1 MADPILYV
9 GDSLDIKQIL
19 NESSKQIDA
28 VQNGMIALN
37 ALSDSANKY
46 SAVII
51 EDQLPL
57 MDPSNLIKQLEHY
70 SKTPIIAI
78 VRSDKR
84 RSEILNDFENGLSG
98 WFEPKRSSIEHFND
112 LLDSCNTFINFSRG
126 LNKNHRLQINSH
138 GLGTILGVSDSMQK
152 IYTLLL
158 QIQEKDVI
166 TILYGESGTG
176 KNLTAKFMH
185 DTSKRNKKPLIS
197 VNCPAIPSELLES
210 ELFGHE
216 KGSFTGADEKK
227 DGKFLIANGGTI
239 FLDEI
244 GDMSTSLQAKIL
256 RVLESGEIERVG
268 GAETHTVNVRVISA
282 TNQDLNEKIKEG
294 KFRED
299 LFHRINVFPVTL
311 PPLRERK
318 VDIPLLT
325 YAIFKT
331 LKKKH
336 NLSVSYIGPK
346 AIDRLIDYSWPGNVR
361 ELENTLERALLI
373 CNNKYLTEKDLG
385 SVLDE
390 KETAIESQKEP
401 VTSEF
406 VDKDLK
412 ERNTPSVNEIHH
424 SSNIETVIEQV
435 STQKIATLKE
445 IEMEAIKSSVERNKW
460 NMTTTAEELGIS
472 RMTLYRK
479 LEQYGLRSKE
489 Q

>member
-1 MADPILYV
+1 MDPILYV
-9 GDSLDIKQIL
+9 GDSFDIKQVL
-19 NESSKQIDA
+19 NESGKKIDA

-37 ALSDSANKY
+37 ALSDSENKY

-84 RSEILNDFENGLSG
+84 RSEILTDFDNGLSG
-98 WFEPKRSSIEHFND
+98 WFEPKGSSVEHFNN
-112 LLDSCNTFINFSRG
+112 LLNSCYTFINFSRA
-126 LNKNHRLQINSH
+126 LNKNQRLQINSH

-227 DGKFLIANGGTI
+227 DGKFLVANGGTI

-325 YAIFKT
+325 YAIFKA

-336 NLSVSYIGPK
+336 NLNVSYIAPK

-373 CNNKYLTEKDLG
+373 CNNKFLTEKDLG
-385 SVLDE
+385 AVLDE
-390 KETAIESQKEP
+390 KEEVIESQKEP
-401 VTSEF
+401 KPVETIVDEQQQETIKPKIEEPNNISNDLNSE
-406 VDKDLK
+406 KL
-412 ERNTPSVNEIHH
+412 EPP
-424 SSNIETVIEQV
+424 
-435 STQKIATLKE
+435 KIATLKE

-479 LEQYGLRSKE
+479 LEQYGLRGKE
-489 Q
+489 

>member
-1 MADPILYV
+1 MIDPILYV
-9 GDSLDIKQIL
+9 GDSIDIKQIL
-19 NESSKQIDA
+19 NESGKKIDA

-37 ALSDSANKY
+37 ALADSENRY

-84 RSEILNDFENGLSG
+84 RSEILTDFDNGLSG
-98 WFEPKRSSIEHFND
+98 WFEPKGSSVEHFNE
-112 LLDSCNTFINFSRG
+112 LIDSCSTFINFSRG
-126 LNKNHRLQINSH
+126 LNKNQRRQINSH
-138 GLGTILGVSDSMQK
+138 GLSTILGVSDSMQK

-185 DTSKRNKKPLIS
+185 DTSKRSKKPLVS

-227 DGKFLIANGGTI
+227 DGKFLVANGGTI

-268 GAETHTVNVRVISA
+268 GAETHKVDVRVISA

-294 KFRED
+294 DFRED

-325 YAIFKT
+325 YAIFKA

-336 NLSVSYIGPK
+336 SLNVAYIAPK

-373 CNNKYLTEKDLG
+373 CNNKYLTEEDLG

-390 KETAIESQKEP
+390 KETIIEAQKEP
-401 VTSEF
+401 AT
-406 VDKDLK
+406 
-412 ERNTPSVNEIHH
+412 
-424 SSNIETVIEQV
+424 IETGLEEETEKSPSISSDAVIETITDSNPV
-435 STQKIATLKE
+435 LKIATLKE

-479 LEQYGLRSKE
+479 LEQYGLRGKE
-489 Q
+489 

>member
-1 MADPILYV
+1 MDPILYV
-9 GDSLDIKQIL
+9 GDSFDIKQVL
-19 NESSKQIDA
+19 NESGKKIDA

-37 ALSDSANKY
+37 ALSDSENKY

-84 RSEILNDFENGLSG
+84 RSEILTDFDNGLSG
-98 WFEPKRSSIEHFND
+98 WFEPKGSSVEHFNN
-112 LLDSCNTFINFSRG
+112 LLDSCYTFINFSRA
-126 LNKNHRLQINSH
+126 LNKNQRLQINSH

-227 DGKFLIANGGTI
+227 DGKFLVANGGTI

-325 YAIFKT
+325 YAIFKA

-336 NLSVSYIGPK
+336 NLNVSYIAPK

-373 CNNKYLTEKDLG
+373 CNNKFLTEKDLG
-385 SVLDE
+385 AVLDE
-390 KETAIESQKEP
+390 KEEVIESQKEP
-401 VTSEF
+401 EPVETI
-406 VDKDLK
+406 VDEEQQEAIKPKFEESNGISGDL
-412 ERNTPSVNEIHH
+412 NNEK
-424 SSNIETVIEQV
+424 IE
-435 STQKIATLKE
+435 SPKIATLKE

-479 LEQYGLRSKE
+479 LEQYGLRGKE
-489 Q
+489 

>member
-1 MADPILYV
+1 MDIVLYV
-9 GDSLDIKQIL
+9 GDSFDIKQTVA
-19 NESSKQIDA
+19 ESDKKIDA

-37 ALSDSANKY
+37 ALSDRANKY

-70 SKTPIIAI
+70 SKTPVIAI
-78 VRSDKR
+78 IRSDKR
-84 RSEILNDFENGLSG
+84 RSEILADFENGLSG
-98 WFEPKRSSIEHFND
+98 WFEPKGSSVEHFNE
-112 LLDSCNTFINFSRG
+112 LLNSCSTFISFSRG
-126 LNKNHRLQINSH
+126 LNKNQRLQVNSH

-166 TILYGESGTG
+166 TILHGESGTG

-185 DTSKRNKKPLIS
+185 DTSKRSKNPLIS

-216 KGSFTGADEKK
+216 KGSFTGADERK

-244 GDMSTSLQAKIL
+244 GDMSSSLQAKIL

-268 GAETHTVNVRVISA
+268 GAETHIVDVRVISA
-282 TNQDLNEKIKEG
+282 TNQDLNEKIQEG

-299 LFHRINVFPVTL
+299 LYHRINVFPVTL
-311 PPLRERK
+311 PPLRDRK

-336 NLSVSYIGPK
+336 NLSVSYISPK

-373 CNNKYLTEKDLG
+373 CNNTYLNEKDLG

-390 KETAIESQKEP
+390 KENTIATVKKTIIDQETQETDANEITQTESQKNP
-401 VTSEF
+401 KAIT
-406 VDKDLK
+406 
-412 ERNTPSVNEIHH
+412 
-424 SSNIETVIEQV
+424 
-435 STQKIATLKE
+435 KIATLKE
-445 IEMEAIKSSVERNKW
+445 IEMEAIKLSVERNKW
-460 NMTTTAEELGIS
+460 NMTITAEELGIS

-479 LEQYGLRSKE
+479 LEQYGLRSKN
-489 Q
+489 

>member
-1 MADPILYV
+1 MDTILYV
-9 GDSLDIKQIL
+9 GDSYDVKEVMSGS
-19 NESSKQIDA
+19 NRRIDA

-70 SKTPIIAI
+70 SKTPVIAI

-84 RSEILNDFENGLSG
+84 REEILTDFQNGLSG
-98 WFEPKRSSIEHFND
+98 WFEPKGSSEEHFNQ
-112 LLDSCNTFINFSRG
+112 LLDSCGTFINFSRA
-126 LNKNHRLQINSH
+126 LSKNQRLQINSH

-185 DTSKRNKKPLIS
+185 DTSKRSKKPLIS

-216 KGSFTGADEKK
+216 KGSFTGADERK

-268 GAETHTVNVRVISA
+268 GAETHTVDVRVISA
-282 TNQDLNEKIKEG
+282 TNQDLNHKIKDG

-325 YAIFKT
+325 YAIFKS

-336 NLSVSYIGPK
+336 NLGVTYIEPK

-373 CNNKYLTEKDLG
+373 CNNKYLTIDDLG

-390 KETAIESQKEP
+390 KEK
-401 VTSEF
+401 
-406 VDKDLK
+406 
-412 ERNTPSVNEIHH
+412 
-424 SSNIETVIEQV
+424 NIEPENQIQVEEITEDTVIADETSSELRPQP
-435 STQKIATLKE
+435 TETPTTKIATLKE

-479 LEQYGLRSKE
+479 LEQYGLRSKD
-489 Q
+489 

>member
-1 MADPILYV
+1 MDPILYV
-9 GDSLDIKQIL
+9 GDSFDIKQIL
-19 NESSKQIDA
+19 NESGKKIDA

-37 ALSDSANKY
+37 ALSDSENKY
-46 SAVII
+46 SAVMI

-84 RSEILNDFENGLSG
+84 RSEILTDFDNGLSG
-98 WFEPKRSSIEHFND
+98 WFEPKGSSVEHFDN
-112 LLDSCNTFINFSRG
+112 LLDSCYTFINFSRA
-126 LNKNHRLQINSH
+126 LNKNQRLQINSH

-185 DTSKRNKKPLIS
+185 DTSKRSKKPLIS

-325 YAIFKT
+325 YAIFKA

-336 NLSVSYIGPK
+336 NLNVSYIAPK

-373 CNNKYLTEKDLG
+373 CNNKFLTEKDLG
-385 SVLDE
+385 AVLDE
-390 KETAIESQKEP
+390 KEEVIESQKEP
-401 VTSEF
+401 DPVDTIVDEQQKETIKPKIEEPDNLSNDLNSE
-406 VDKDLK
+406 KL
-412 ERNTPSVNEIHH
+412 EPP
-424 SSNIETVIEQV
+424 
-435 STQKIATLKE
+435 KIATLKE

-479 LEQYGLRSKE
+479 LEQYGLRGKE
-489 Q
+489 

>member
-1 MADPILYV
+1 MIDPILYV
-9 GDSLDIKQIL
+9 GDSIDIKQIL
-19 NESSKQIDA
+19 NESGKKIDA

-37 ALSDSANKY
+37 ALADSENRY

-84 RSEILNDFENGLSG
+84 RSEILTDFDNGLSG
-98 WFEPKRSSIEHFND
+98 WFEPKGSSVEHFNE
-112 LLDSCNTFINFSRG
+112 LIDSCSTFINFSRG
-126 LNKNHRLQINSH
+126 LNKNQRRQINSH
-138 GLGTILGVSDSMQK
+138 GLSTILGVSDSMQK

-185 DTSKRNKKPLIS
+185 DTSKRSKKPLVS

-227 DGKFLIANGGTI
+227 DGKFLVANGGTI

-268 GAETHTVNVRVISA
+268 GAETHKVDVRVISA

-294 KFRED
+294 DFRED

-325 YAIFKT
+325 YAIFKA

-336 NLSVSYIGPK
+336 SLNVAYIAPK

-373 CNNKYLTEKDLG
+373 CNNKYLTEEDLG

-390 KETAIESQKEP
+390 KETIIEAQKEP
-401 VTSEF
+401 ATIEPELEEEPEKS
-406 VDKDLK
+406 
-412 ERNTPSVNEIHH
+412 PSV
-424 SSNIETVIEQV
+424 SSDAVIETVTDSNPV
-435 STQKIATLKE
+435 LKIATLKE
-445 IEMEAIKSSVERNKW
+445 IEMDAIKSSVERNKW

-479 LEQYGLRSKE
+479 LEQYGLRGKE
-489 Q
+489 

>member
-1 MADPILYV
+1 
-9 GDSLDIKQIL
+9 
-19 NESSKQIDA
+19 
-28 VQNGMIALN
+28 MI
-37 ALSDSANKY
+37 
-46 SAVII
+46 
-51 EDQLPL
+51 
-57 MDPSNLIKQLEHY
+57 
-70 SKTPIIAI
+70 
-78 VRSDKR
+78 
-84 RSEILNDFENGLSG
+84 
-98 WFEPKRSSIEHFND
+98 
-112 LLDSCNTFINFSRG
+112 
-126 LNKNHRLQINSH
+126 
-138 GLGTILGVSDSMQK
+138 
-152 IYTLLL
+152 
-158 QIQEKDVI
+158 
-166 TILYGESGTG
+166 
-176 KNLTAKFMH
+176 
-185 DTSKRNKKPLIS
+185 
-197 VNCPAIPSELLES
+197 ES

-216 KGSFTGADEKK
+216 KGAFTGAQQQRKGRFE
-227 DGKFLIANGGTI
+227 LANGGTI

-268 GAETHTVNVRVISA
+268 GAETHTVDVRVISA

-373 CNNKYLTEKDLG
+373 CNNKYLTENDLG

-390 KETAIESQKEP
+390 KETAIEAQKEP
-401 VTSEF
+401 VTIEAG
-406 VDKDLK
+406 DQGLT
-412 ERNTPSVNEIHH
+412 EINETSINKPNN
-424 SSNIETVIEQV
+424 SSNTETIVEQA
-435 STQKIATLKE
+435 STPKIATLKE

-489 Q
+489 

>member
-1 MADPILYV
+1 MDPILYV
-9 GDSLDIKQIL
+9 GDSFDIKQVL
-19 NESSKQIDA
+19 NESGKKIDA

-37 ALSDSANKY
+37 ALSDSENKY

-84 RSEILNDFENGLSG
+84 RSEILTDFENGLSG
-98 WFEPKRSSIEHFND
+98 SFEPKGSSVEHFND
-112 LLDSCNTFINFSRG
+112 LLDSCYTFINFSRA
-126 LNKNHRLQINSH
+126 LNKNQRLQINSH

-176 KNLTAKFMH
+176 KNLTAQFMH
-185 DTSKRNKKPLIS
+185 DTSKRSKKPLIS

-227 DGKFLIANGGTI
+227 DGKFLVANGGTI

-325 YAIFKT
+325 YAIFKA

-336 NLSVSYIGPK
+336 NLNVSYIAPK

-373 CNNKYLTEKDLG
+373 CNNKYLTEEDLG
-385 SVLDE
+385 AVLDE
-390 KETAIESQKEP
+390 KEEVIELQKEP
-401 VTSEF
+401 IPVEAIEEEKQPETIKPKIEEPDGLSN
-406 VDKDLK
+406 DL
-412 ERNTPSVNEIHH
+412 NNEK
-424 SSNIETVIEQV
+424 IEPP
-435 STQKIATLKE
+435 KIATLKE

-479 LEQYGLRSKE
+479 LEQYGLRGKE

>member
-1 MADPILYV
+1 
-9 GDSLDIKQIL
+9 
-19 NESSKQIDA
+19 
-28 VQNGMIALN
+28 
-37 ALSDSANKY
+37 
-46 SAVII
+46 
-51 EDQLPL
+51 
-57 MDPSNLIKQLEHY
+57 
-70 SKTPIIAI
+70 
-78 VRSDKR
+78 
-84 RSEILNDFENGLSG
+84 
-98 WFEPKRSSIEHFND
+98 
-112 LLDSCNTFINFSRG
+112 
-126 LNKNHRLQINSH
+126 
-138 GLGTILGVSDSMQK
+138 
-152 IYTLLL
+152 
-158 QIQEKDVI
+158 
-166 TILYGESGTG
+166 
-176 KNLTAKFMH
+176 MH
-185 DTSKRNKKPLIS
+185 DTSKRSKKPLIS

-216 KGSFTGADEKK
+216 KGSFTGADERK

-268 GAETHTVNVRVISA
+268 GAETHTVDVRVISA
-282 TNQDLNEKIKEG
+282 TNQDLNEKIKDG

-325 YAIFKT
+325 YAIFKA

-336 NLSVSYIGPK
+336 NLAVTYIDPN

-373 CNNKYLTEKDLG
+373 CNNKYLTEDDLG

-390 KETAIESQKEP
+390 KEK
-401 VTSEF
+401 
-406 VDKDLK
+406 
-412 ERNTPSVNEIHH
+412 
-424 SSNIETVIEQV
+424 NIEPEKQAQAEKVTEDAVNTDTSPSELQPQAAETQV
-435 STQKIATLKE
+435 TKIATLKE

-479 LEQYGLRSKE
+479 LEQYGLRSKD
-489 Q
+489 

>member
-1 MADPILYV
+1 MDIVLYV
-9 GDSLDIKQIL
+9 GDSFDIKQTVA
-19 NESSKQIDA
+19 ESDKKIDA

-37 ALSDSANKY
+37 ALSDRANKY

-70 SKTPIIAI
+70 SKTPVIAI
-78 VRSDKR
+78 IRSDKR
-84 RSEILNDFENGLSG
+84 RAEILANFENGLSG
-98 WFEPKRSSIEHFND
+98 WFEPKGSSVEHFNE
-112 LLDSCNTFINFSRG
+112 LLNSCSTFISFSRG
-126 LNKNHRLQINSH
+126 LSKNQRLQVNSH

-166 TILYGESGTG
+166 TILHGESGTG

-185 DTSKRNKKPLIS
+185 DTSKRSKNPLIS

-216 KGSFTGADEKK
+216 KGSFTGADERK

-244 GDMSTSLQAKIL
+244 GDMSSSLQAKIL

-268 GAETHTVNVRVISA
+268 GAETHIVDVRVISA
-282 TNQDLNEKIKEG
+282 TNQDLNEKIQEG

-311 PPLRERK
+311 PPLRDRK

-336 NLSVSYIGPK
+336 NLSVSYISPK

-373 CNNKYLTEKDLG
+373 CNNTYLTEKDLG

-390 KETAIESQKEP
+390 KENTIATVKKTIIDQETQETDANEITQTESQKNP
-401 VTSEF
+401 KAIT
-406 VDKDLK
+406 
-412 ERNTPSVNEIHH
+412 
-424 SSNIETVIEQV
+424 
-435 STQKIATLKE
+435 KIATLKE
-445 IEMEAIKSSVERNKW
+445 IEMEAIKLSVERNKW
-460 NMTTTAEELGIS
+460 NMTITAEELGIS

-479 LEQYGLRSKE
+479 LEQYGLRSKN
-489 Q
+489 

>member
-1 MADPILYV
+1 MDPILYV
-9 GDSLDIKQIL
+9 GDSFDIKQVL
-19 NESSKQIDA
+19 NESGKKIDA

-37 ALSDSANKY
+37 ALSDSENKY

-84 RSEILNDFENGLSG
+84 RSEILTDFDNGLSG
-98 WFEPKRSSIEHFND
+98 WFEPKGSSVEHFNN
-112 LLDSCNTFINFSRG
+112 LLDSCYTFINFSRA
-126 LNKNHRLQINSH
+126 LNKNQRLQINSH

-227 DGKFLIANGGTI
+227 DGKFLVANGGTI

-325 YAIFKT
+325 YAIFKA

-336 NLSVSYIGPK
+336 NLNVSYIAPK

-373 CNNKYLTEKDLG
+373 CNNKFLTEKDLG
-385 SVLDE
+385 AVLDE
-390 KETAIESQKEP
+390 KEEVIESQKEP
-401 VTSEF
+401 EPVETITDEQQQEAIKPKFEEPDGISN
-406 VDKDLK
+406 DL
-412 ERNTPSVNEIHH
+412 NNEK
-424 SSNIETVIEQV
+424 IE
-435 STQKIATLKE
+435 SPKIATLKE

-479 LEQYGLRSKE
+479 LEQYGLRGKE
-489 Q
+489 

>member
-1 MADPILYV
+1 MDPILYV
-9 GDSLDIKQIL
+9 GDSFDIKQVL
-19 NESSKQIDA
+19 NESGKKIDA

-37 ALSDSANKY
+37 ALSDSENKY

-84 RSEILNDFENGLSG
+84 RSEILTDFDNGLSG
-98 WFEPKRSSIEHFND
+98 WFEPKGSSVEHFND
-112 LLDSCNTFINFSRG
+112 LLDSCYTFINFSRA
-126 LNKNHRLQINSH
+126 LNKNQRLQINSH

-185 DTSKRNKKPLIS
+185 DTSKRSKKPLIS

-227 DGKFLIANGGTI
+227 DGKFLVANGGTI

-325 YAIFKT
+325 YAIFKA

-336 NLSVSYIGPK
+336 NLNVSYIAPK

-373 CNNKYLTEKDLG
+373 CNNKFLTEKDLG
-385 SVLDE
+385 AVLDE
-390 KETAIESQKEP
+390 KEEVIESQKEP
-401 VTSEF
+401 EPVETITNEQQQEVIKPKFEEPDGISS
-406 VDKDLK
+406 DL
-412 ERNTPSVNEIHH
+412 NNEK
-424 SSNIETVIEQV
+424 IETP
-435 STQKIATLKE
+435 KIATLKE

-479 LEQYGLRSKE
+479 LEQYGLRGKE
-489 Q
+489 

>member
-1 MADPILYV
+1 MDTILYV
-9 GDSLDIKQIL
+9 GDSYDVKEVLSGS
-19 NESSKQIDA
+19 NRSIDA

-70 SKTPIIAI
+70 SKTPVIAI

-84 RSEILNDFENGLSG
+84 REEILTDFENGLSG
-98 WFEPKRSSIEHFND
+98 WFEPKGSSIEHFNE
-112 LLDSCNTFINFSRG
+112 LLDSCSTFIKFSRA
-126 LNKNHRLQINSH
+126 LSKNHRLQINSH

-185 DTSKRNKKPLIS
+185 DTSKRSKKPLIS

-216 KGSFTGADEKK
+216 KGSFTGADERK

-268 GAETHTVNVRVISA
+268 GAETHTVDVRVISA
-282 TNQDLNEKIKEG
+282 TNQDLNEKIKDG

-311 PPLRERK
+311 PPLRDRK

-325 YAIFKT
+325 YAIFKA

-336 NLSVSYIGPK
+336 NLGVTYIDPK

-373 CNNKYLTEKDLG
+373 CNNKYLTEDDLG

-390 KETAIESQKEP
+390 KEK
-401 VTSEF
+401 
-406 VDKDLK
+406 
-412 ERNTPSVNEIHH
+412 
-424 SSNIETVIEQV
+424 NIEPEKQAQAEKVTEDAVNTDTSPSELQPQAAETQV
-435 STQKIATLKE
+435 TKIATLKE

-479 LEQYGLRSKE
+479 LEQYGLRSKD
-489 Q
+489 

>member
-1 MADPILYV
+1 MDPILYV
-9 GDSLDIKQIL
+9 GDSFDIKQVL
-19 NESSKQIDA
+19 NESGKKIDP

-37 ALSDSANKY
+37 ALSDNANRY

-57 MDPSNLIKQLEHY
+57 MDPSNLVKQLKHY

-84 RSEILNDFENGLSG
+84 RSEILIDFDNGLSG
-98 WFEPKRSSIEHFND
+98 WFEPKNSSVKHLND
-112 LLDSCNTFINFSRG
+112 LIDSCFTFINFSRS
-126 LNKNHRLQINSH
+126 LNKNQRIQINSH

-185 DTSKRNKKPLIS
+185 DTSKRSKKPLVS

-227 DGKFLIANGGTI
+227 DGKFLVANGGTI

-268 GAETHTVNVRVISA
+268 GAETHTVDVRVISA
-282 TNQDLNEKIKEG
+282 TNQDLNDKIKEG

-325 YAIFKT
+325 YAIFKS

-336 NLSVSYIGPK
+336 SLDVSYIAPK

-373 CNNKYLTEKDLG
+373 CTNKYLTEDDLG
-385 SVLDE
+385 LVLDE
-390 KETAIESQKEP
+390 KETIIASQKEAE
-401 VTSEF
+401 TAE
-406 VDKDLK
+406 LIAEK
-412 ERNTPSVNEIHH
+412 EPTTPANNDVP
-424 SSNIETVIEQV
+424 IET
-435 STQKIATLKE
+435 SGDSNSLSKIATLKE

-479 LEQYGLRSKE
+479 LEQYGLRGKE
-489 Q
+489 

>member
-1 MADPILYV
+1 MDPILYV
-9 GDSLDIKQIL
+9 GDSFDIKQVL
-19 NESSKQIDA
+19 NESGKKIDP

-37 ALSDSANKY
+37 ALSDNANRY

-57 MDPSNLIKQLEHY
+57 MDPSNLVKQLKHY

-84 RSEILNDFENGLSG
+84 RSEILIDFDNGLSG
-98 WFEPKRSSIEHFND
+98 WFEPKNSSVKHLND
-112 LLDSCNTFINFSRG
+112 LIDSCFTFINFSRS
-126 LNKNHRLQINSH
+126 LNKNQRIQINSH

-185 DTSKRNKKPLIS
+185 DTSKRSKKPLVS

-227 DGKFLIANGGTI
+227 DGKFLVANGGTI

-268 GAETHTVNVRVISA
+268 GAETHTVDVRVISA
-282 TNQDLNEKIKEG
+282 TNQDLNDKIKEG

-325 YAIFKT
+325 YAIFKS

-336 NLSVSYIGPK
+336 SLDVSYIAPK

-373 CNNKYLTEKDLG
+373 CTNKYLTEDDLG
-385 SVLDE
+385 LVLDE
-390 KETAIESQKEP
+390 KEIIIASQKEAE
-401 VTSEF
+401 TAE
-406 VDKDLK
+406 LIAEK
-412 ERNTPSVNEIHH
+412 EPTTPANNDVP
-424 SSNIETVIEQV
+424 IETSGE
-435 STQKIATLKE
+435 SNSSSKIATLKE

-479 LEQYGLRSKE
+479 LEQYGLRGKE
-489 Q
+489 

>member
-1 MADPILYV
+1 MDPVLYV
-9 GDSLDIKQIL
+9 GDSFDIKQIL
-19 NESSKQIDA
+19 NESGKKIDA

-37 ALSDSANKY
+37 ALSDSENKY
-46 SAVII
+46 SAVMI

-84 RSEILNDFENGLSG
+84 RSEILNDFDNGLSG
-98 WFEPKRSSIEHFND
+98 WFEPKGSSVEHFDN
-112 LLDSCNTFINFSRG
+112 LLDSCYTFINFSRA
-126 LNKNHRLQINSH
+126 LNKNQRLQINSH

-185 DTSKRNKKPLIS
+185 DTSKRSKKPLIS

-227 DGKFLIANGGTI
+227 DGKFLVANGGTI

-325 YAIFKT
+325 YAIFKA

-336 NLSVSYIGPK
+336 NLNVSYIAPK

-373 CNNKYLTEKDLG
+373 CNNKFLTEKDLG
-385 SVLDE
+385 AVLDE
-390 KETAIESQKEP
+390 KEEVIESQKELDP
-401 VTSEF
+401 VETKVDEQQKETIKPKIEEPDNLTNDLNSE
-406 VDKDLK
+406 K
-412 ERNTPSVNEIHH
+412 
-424 SSNIETVIEQV
+424 IEPL
-435 STQKIATLKE
+435 KIATLKE

-479 LEQYGLRSKE
+479 LEQYGLRGKE
-489 Q
+489 

>member
-1 MADPILYV
+1 MDPILYV
-9 GDSLDIKQIL
+9 GDSFDIKQVL
-19 NESSKQIDA
+19 NESGKKIDA

-37 ALSDSANKY
+37 ALSDSENKY
-46 SAVII
+46 SAVMI

-84 RSEILNDFENGLSG
+84 RSEILTDFDNGLSG
-98 WFEPKRSSIEHFND
+98 WFEPKGSSVEHFDN
-112 LLDSCNTFINFSRG
+112 LLDSCYTFINFSRA
-126 LNKNHRLQINSH
+126 LNKNQRLQINSH

-185 DTSKRNKKPLIS
+185 DTSKRSKKPLIS

-325 YAIFKT
+325 YAIFKA

-336 NLSVSYIGPK
+336 NLNVSYIAPK

-373 CNNKYLTEKDLG
+373 CNNKFLTEKDLG
-385 SVLDE
+385 AVLDE
-390 KETAIESQKEP
+390 KEEVIESQKEP
-401 VTSEF
+401 DP
-406 VDKDLK
+406 VDTIVDEQQKETIKPKIEEPDNLSKDLNSEK
-412 ERNTPSVNEIHH
+412 LEPP
-424 SSNIETVIEQV
+424 
-435 STQKIATLKE
+435 KIATLKE

-479 LEQYGLRSKE
+479 LEQYGLRGKE
-489 Q
+489 

>member
-1 MADPILYV
+1 MDPILYV
-9 GDSLDIKQIL
+9 GDSFDIKQVL
-19 NESSKQIDA
+19 NESGKKIDA

-37 ALSDSANKY
+37 ALSDSENKY

-84 RSEILNDFENGLSG
+84 RAEILTDFDNGLSG
-98 WFEPKRSSIEHFND
+98 WFEPKGSSVEHFNN
-112 LLDSCNTFINFSRG
+112 LLNSCYTFINFSRA
-126 LNKNHRLQINSH
+126 LNKNQRLQINSH

-185 DTSKRNKKPLIS
+185 DTSKRSKKPLIS

-227 DGKFLIANGGTI
+227 DGKFLVANGGTI

-325 YAIFKT
+325 YAIFKA

-336 NLSVSYIGPK
+336 NLNVSYIAPK

-373 CNNKYLTEKDLG
+373 CNNKFLTEKDLG
-385 SVLDE
+385 AVLDE
-390 KETAIESQKEP
+390 KEEVIESQKDPEP
-401 VTSEF
+401 VETIVDEQQQETIKPKIEEPNNISNDLNSE
-406 VDKDLK
+406 KL
-412 ERNTPSVNEIHH
+412 EPP
-424 SSNIETVIEQV
+424 
-435 STQKIATLKE
+435 KIATLKE

-479 LEQYGLRSKE
+479 LEQYGLRGKE
-489 Q
+489 

>member
-1 MADPILYV
+1 MDPILYV
-9 GDSLDIKQIL
+9 GDSFDIKQVL
-19 NESSKQIDA
+19 NESGKKIDA

-37 ALSDSANKY
+37 ALSDSENKY

-84 RSEILNDFENGLSG
+84 RSEILTDFDNGLSG
-98 WFEPKRSSIEHFND
+98 WFEPKGSSVEHFNN
-112 LLDSCNTFINFSRG
+112 LLDSCYTFINFSRA
-126 LNKNHRLQINSH
+126 LNKNQRLQINSH

-185 DTSKRNKKPLIS
+185 DTSKRSKKPLIS

-227 DGKFLIANGGTI
+227 DGKFLVANGGTI

-325 YAIFKT
+325 YAIFKA

-336 NLSVSYIGPK
+336 NLNVSYIAPK

-373 CNNKYLTEKDLG
+373 CNNKFLTEKDLG
-385 SVLDE
+385 AVLDE
-390 KETAIESQKEP
+390 KEEVIESQKEP
-401 VTSEF
+401 EPVETITDEQQQEAIKPKFEEPDGISNDLNSE
-406 VDKDLK
+406 K
-412 ERNTPSVNEIHH
+412 
-424 SSNIETVIEQV
+424 IE
-435 STQKIATLKE
+435 SPKIATLKE

-479 LEQYGLRSKE
+479 LEQYGLRGKE
-489 Q
+489 

>member
-1 MADPILYV
+1 
-9 GDSLDIKQIL
+9 
-19 NESSKQIDA
+19 
-28 VQNGMIALN
+28 MIALN
-37 ALSDSANKY
+37 ALSDSENKY

-84 RSEILNDFENGLSG
+84 RSEILTDFDNGLSG
-98 WFEPKRSSIEHFND
+98 WFEPKGSSVEHFND
-112 LLDSCNTFINFSRG
+112 LLDSCYTFINFSRA
-126 LNKNHRLQINSH
+126 LNKNQRLQINSH

-185 DTSKRNKKPLIS
+185 DTSKRSKKPLIS

-227 DGKFLIANGGTI
+227 DGKFLVANGGTI

-325 YAIFKT
+325 YAIFKA

-336 NLSVSYIGPK
+336 NLNVSYIAPK

-373 CNNKYLTEKDLG
+373 CNNKFLTEKDLG
-385 SVLDE
+385 AVLDE
-390 KETAIESQKEP
+390 KEEVIESQKEP
-401 VTSEF
+401 EPVETIIDEQQQEAIKPKFEEPDGISN
-406 VDKDLK
+406 DL
-412 ERNTPSVNEIHH
+412 NNEK
-424 SSNIETVIEQV
+424 IE
-435 STQKIATLKE
+435 SPKIATLKE

-479 LEQYGLRSKE
+479 LEQYGLRGKE
-489 Q
+489 

>member
-1 MADPILYV
+1 MDPILYV
-9 GDSLDIKQIL
+9 GDSFDIKQVL
-19 NESSKQIDA
+19 NESGKKIDA

-37 ALSDSANKY
+37 ALSDSENKY

-84 RSEILNDFENGLSG
+84 RSEILTDFENGLSG
-98 WFEPKRSSIEHFND
+98 WFEPKGSSVEHFND
-112 LLDSCNTFINFSRG
+112 LLDSCYTFINFSRA
-126 LNKNHRLQINSH
+126 LNKNQRLQINSH

-176 KNLTAKFMH
+176 KNLTAQFMH
-185 DTSKRNKKPLIS
+185 DTSKRSKKPLIS

-227 DGKFLIANGGTI
+227 DGKFLVANGGTI

-325 YAIFKT
+325 YAIFKA

-336 NLSVSYIGPK
+336 NLNVSYIAPK

-373 CNNKYLTEKDLG
+373 CNNKYLTEEDLG
-385 SVLDE
+385 AVLDE
-390 KETAIESQKEP
+390 KEEVIELQKEP
-401 VTSEF
+401 IPVEAIEEEKQPETIKPKIEEPDGLSN
-406 VDKDLK
+406 DL
-412 ERNTPSVNEIHH
+412 NNEK
-424 SSNIETVIEQV
+424 IEPP
-435 STQKIATLKE
+435 KIATLKE

-479 LEQYGLRSKE
+479 LEQYGLRGKE
-489 Q
+489 

>member
-1 MADPILYV
+1 MTDPILYV

-19 NESSKQIDA
+19 NESNKKIDA

-98 WFEPKRSSIEHFND
+98 WFEPKGSSIEHFNN

-227 DGKFLIANGGTI
+227 DGKFLVANGGTI

-373 CNNKYLTEKDLG
+373 CNNKYLTEDDLG

-390 KETAIESQKEP
+390 KETAIEAQKEP
-401 VTSEF
+401 VTIEASDQGLTEI
-406 VDKDLK
+406 
-412 ERNTPSVNEIHH
+412 NEASINEPNN
-424 SSNIETVIEQV
+424 SSNTETIVEQA
-435 STQKIATLKE
+435 STPKIATLKE

-479 LEQYGLRSKE
+479 LDQYGLRSKE

>member
-1 MADPILYV
+1 MDPILYV
-9 GDSLDIKQIL
+9 GDSFDIKQIL
-19 NESSKQIDA
+19 NESGKKIDA

-37 ALSDSANKY
+37 ALSDSENKY

-84 RSEILNDFENGLSG
+84 RSEILTDFDNGLSG
-98 WFEPKRSSIEHFND
+98 WFEPKGSSVEHFNN
-112 LLDSCNTFINFSRG
+112 LLDSCYTFINFSRA
-126 LNKNHRLQINSH
+126 LNKNQRLQINSH

-185 DTSKRNKKPLIS
+185 DTSKRSKKPLIS

-325 YAIFKT
+325 YAIFKA

-336 NLSVSYIGPK
+336 NLNVSYIAPK

-373 CNNKYLTEKDLG
+373 CNNKFLTEEDLG
-385 SVLDE
+385 AVLDE
-390 KETAIESQKEP
+390 KEEVIESQKEP
-401 VTSEF
+401 DPADTIVDEQQKETIKPKIEEPDNLSNDLNSE
-406 VDKDLK
+406 KL
-412 ERNTPSVNEIHH
+412 EPP
-424 SSNIETVIEQV
+424 
-435 STQKIATLKE
+435 KIATLKE

-479 LEQYGLRSKE
+479 LEQYGLRGKE
-489 Q
+489 

>member
-1 MADPILYV
+1 MDPILYV
-9 GDSLDIKQIL
+9 GDSFDIKQVL
-19 NESSKQIDA
+19 NESGKKIDA

-37 ALSDSANKY
+37 ALSDSENKY

-84 RSEILNDFENGLSG
+84 RSEILTDFDNGLSG
-98 WFEPKRSSIEHFND
+98 WFEPKGSSVEHFNN
-112 LLDSCNTFINFSRG
+112 LLDSCYTFINFSRA
-126 LNKNHRLQINSH
+126 LNKNQRLQINSH

-227 DGKFLIANGGTI
+227 DGKFLVANGGTI

-325 YAIFKT
+325 YAIFKA

-336 NLSVSYIGPK
+336 NLNVSYIAPK

-373 CNNKYLTEKDLG
+373 CNNKFLTEKDLG
-385 SVLDE
+385 AVLDE
-390 KETAIESQKEP
+390 KEEVIESQKEP
-401 VTSEF
+401 KPVETIVDEQQQETIKPKIEEPNNISNDLNSE
-406 VDKDLK
+406 KL
-412 ERNTPSVNEIHH
+412 EPP
-424 SSNIETVIEQV
+424 
-435 STQKIATLKE
+435 KIATLKE

-479 LEQYGLRSKE
+479 LEQYGLRGKE
-489 Q
+489 

>member
-1 MADPILYV
+1 MDTVLYV
-9 GDSLDIKQIL
+9 GDSFDIKQTVA
-19 NESSKQIDA
+19 ESDKKIDA

-37 ALSDSANKY
+37 ALSDRANKY

-70 SKTPIIAI
+70 SKTPVIAI
-78 VRSDKR
+78 IRSDKR
-84 RSEILNDFENGLSG
+84 RSEILADFENGLSG
-98 WFEPKRSSIEHFND
+98 WFEPKGSSVEHFNE
-112 LLDSCNTFINFSRG
+112 LLNSCSTFISFSRG
-126 LNKNHRLQINSH
+126 LSKNQRLQVNSH

-166 TILYGESGTG
+166 TILHGESGTG

-185 DTSKRNKKPLIS
+185 DTSKRSKNPLIS

-216 KGSFTGADEKK
+216 KGSFTGADERK

-244 GDMSTSLQAKIL
+244 GDMSSSLQAKIL

-268 GAETHTVNVRVISA
+268 GAETHIVDVRVISA
-282 TNQDLNEKIKEG
+282 TNQDLNEKIQEG

-299 LFHRINVFPVTL
+299 LYHRINVFPVTL
-311 PPLRERK
+311 PPLRDRK

-336 NLSVSYIGPK
+336 NLSVSYISPK

-373 CNNKYLTEKDLG
+373 CNNTYLTEKDLG

-390 KETAIESQKEP
+390 KENTIATVKKTIIDQETQETDANEITQTESQKNP
-401 VTSEF
+401 KAIT
-406 VDKDLK
+406 
-412 ERNTPSVNEIHH
+412 
-424 SSNIETVIEQV
+424 
-435 STQKIATLKE
+435 KIATLKE
-445 IEMEAIKSSVERNKW
+445 IEMEAIKLSVERNKW
-460 NMTTTAEELGIS
+460 NMTITAEELGIS

-479 LEQYGLRSKE
+479 LEQYGLRSKN
-489 Q
+489 

>member
-1 MADPILYV
+1 MDTILYV
-9 GDSLDIKQIL
+9 GDSYDVKEVLAGS
-19 NESSKQIDA
+19 NRRIDA

-70 SKTPIIAI
+70 SKTPVIAI

-84 RSEILNDFENGLSG
+84 REEILTDFENGLSG
-98 WFEPKRSSIEHFND
+98 WFEPKGSSIEHFNE
-112 LLDSCNTFINFSRG
+112 LLDSCSTFINFSRA
-126 LNKNHRLQINSH
+126 LSKNHRLQINSH
-138 GLGTILGVSDSMQK
+138 GLGTILGVSNSMQK

-185 DTSKRNKKPLIS
+185 DTSKRSKKPLIS

-216 KGSFTGADEKK
+216 KGSFTGADERK

-268 GAETHTVNVRVISA
+268 GAETHTVDVRVISA
-282 TNQDLNEKIKEG
+282 TNQDLNEKIKDG

-325 YAIFKT
+325 YAIFKA

-336 NLSVSYIGPK
+336 NLGVTYIDPK

-373 CNNKYLTEKDLG
+373 CNNKYLTEDDLG

-390 KETAIESQKEP
+390 KEKNIEPEKQTQAKEVTEDAVTTDASPSELQPQAADTP
-401 VTSEF
+401 VT
-406 VDKDLK
+406 
-412 ERNTPSVNEIHH
+412 
-424 SSNIETVIEQV
+424 
-435 STQKIATLKE
+435 KIATLKE
-445 IEMEAIKSSVERNKW
+445 IEMEAIKLSVERNKW

-479 LEQYGLRSKE
+479 LEQYGLRSKD
-489 Q
+489 

>member
-1 MADPILYV
+1 MIDPILYV
-9 GDSLDIKQIL
+9 GDSIDIKQIL
-19 NESSKQIDA
+19 NESGKKIDA

-37 ALSDSANKY
+37 ALADSENRY

-84 RSEILNDFENGLSG
+84 RSEILTDFDNGLSG
-98 WFEPKRSSIEHFND
+98 WFEPKSSSVEHFNE
-112 LLDSCNTFINFSRG
+112 LIDSCSTFINFSRG
-126 LNKNHRLQINSH
+126 LNKNQRRQINSH
-138 GLGTILGVSDSMQK
+138 GLSTILGVSDSMQK

-185 DTSKRNKKPLIS
+185 DTSKRSKKPLVS

-227 DGKFLIANGGTI
+227 DGKFLVANGGTI

-268 GAETHTVNVRVISA
+268 GAETHTVDVRVISA

-294 KFRED
+294 EFRED

-311 PPLRERK
+311 PPLRDRK

-325 YAIFKT
+325 YAIFKS

-336 NLSVSYIGPK
+336 SLNVAYIAPK

-373 CNNKYLTEKDLG
+373 CNNKYLTEEDLG
-385 SVLDE
+385 AVLDE
-390 KETAIESQKEP
+390 KETIIDAQKERDTIKP
-401 VTSEF
+401 GLEEEPEKNPPLNSDAVVETIT
-406 VDKDLK
+406 D
-412 ERNTPSVNEIHH
+412 
-424 SSNIETVIEQV
+424 SNPIL
-435 STQKIATLKE
+435 KIATLKE
-445 IEMEAIKSSVERNKW
+445 IEMDAIKSSVERNKW

-479 LEQYGLRSKE
+479 LEQYGLRGKE
-489 Q
+489 

>member
-1 MADPILYV
+1 
-9 GDSLDIKQIL
+9 
-19 NESSKQIDA
+19 
-28 VQNGMIALN
+28 
-37 ALSDSANKY
+37 
-46 SAVII
+46 
-51 EDQLPL
+51 
-57 MDPSNLIKQLEHY
+57 
-70 SKTPIIAI
+70 
-78 VRSDKR
+78 
-84 RSEILNDFENGLSG
+84 
-98 WFEPKRSSIEHFND
+98 
-112 LLDSCNTFINFSRG
+112 
-126 LNKNHRLQINSH
+126 
-138 GLGTILGVSDSMQK
+138 MQK

-185 DTSKRNKKPLIS
+185 DTSKRNKKPLVS

-227 DGKFLIANGGTI
+227 DGKFLVANGGTI

-268 GAETHTVNVRVISA
+268 GAETHKVDVRVISA

-294 KFRED
+294 EFRED

-311 PPLRERK
+311 PPLRDRK

-325 YAIFKT
+325 YAIFKS

-336 NLSVSYIGPK
+336 NLNVSYIAPK

-373 CNNKYLTEKDLG
+373 CNNKYLTEEDLG

-390 KETAIESQKEP
+390 KEIVIEAQKEP
-401 VTSEF
+401 DTIEPGLEEEPEKSH
-406 VDKDLK
+406 
-412 ERNTPSVNEIHH
+412 SVNSDAVTETLTD
-424 SSNIETVIEQV
+424 SNPTL
-435 STQKIATLKE
+435 KIATLKE
-445 IEMEAIKSSVERNKW
+445 IEMDAIKSSVERNKW

-479 LEQYGLRSKE
+479 LEQYGLRGKE
-489 Q
+489 